1 MTSMVQSGHFFCLG
15 CQVVLPSIEIC
26 NVHYSIC
33 PRPNIQCIALIP
45 TPPQAGD
52 ANKNKKDGMPAG
64 NKTNDENKDGMVR
77 IHGNEKVTINNYY
90 RPKP

>member
-1 MTSMVQSGHFFCLG
+1 M
-15 CQVVLPSIEIC
+15 LPSPELC

-33 PRPNIQCIALIP
+33 PSPNIQCIALIP
-45 TPPQAGD
+45 TQPQAGD
-52 ANKNKKDGMPAG
+52 ANKIKKDEKPAG
-64 NKTNDENKDGMVR
+64 NKPNEDDKDGIVR